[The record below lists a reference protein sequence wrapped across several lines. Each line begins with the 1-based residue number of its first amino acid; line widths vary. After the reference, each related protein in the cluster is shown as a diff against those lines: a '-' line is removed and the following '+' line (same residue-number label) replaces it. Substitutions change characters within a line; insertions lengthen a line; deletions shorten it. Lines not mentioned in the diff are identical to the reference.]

1 MDLRVAEHRERLAVT
16 YSETVSEYVQR
27 AFYFLCYNFL
37 TMNLDSQIVL
47 SVHAFV
53 VAHPLAAT
61 IAFVFNYGFVVL
73 LLVLCGGHMFVNRKK
88 MEVLFVPFSM
98 AAAYVVSRVIG
109 MIYFRPRPFIPL
121 DFVPLIVQSPL
132 SKSFP
137 SSHSIAAF
145 AGAYMLYKFNKQW
158 GRWALGCAAMIAISR
173 VLVGVHYP
181 TDILAGAALGMLL
194 SELIYR
200 YRKSLWGSSK

>member
-1 MDLRVAEHRERLAVT
+1 
-16 YSETVSEYVQR
+16 
-27 AFYFLCYNFL
+27 
-37 TMNLDSQIVL
+37 MNLDSQIVL

-98 AAAYVVSRVIG
+98 AAAYLVSRVIG

>member
-1 MDLRVAEHRERLAVT
+1 MDLRVAEHRELLAVT
-16 YSETVSEYVQR
+16 YSETVSEYVQW

-98 AAAYVVSRVIG
+98 AAAYLVSRVIG

-181 TDILAGAALGMLL
+181 TDILAGAALGVLL

>member
-1 MDLRVAEHRERLAVT
+1 
-16 YSETVSEYVQR
+16 
-27 AFYFLCYNFL
+27 
-37 TMNLDSQIVL
+37 MNLDSQIVV

-61 IAFVFNYGFVVL
+61 IAFVFNYSFVVL

-98 AAAYVVSRVIG
+98 AAAYLVSRVIG

-137 SSHSIAAF
+137 SSHSIVAF
-145 AGAYMLYKFNKQW
+145 AGAFMLYKFNKVW
-158 GRWALGCAAMIAISR
+158 GRWALAVAAMIATSR